1 MASVD
6 LMGYSCAKPD
16 GQAYKTVFP
25 RYSRRRTAGEVIMN
39 RGRPTASKRQKE
51 KEREEWRKKKD
62 ERRALRK
69 QEQAIRP
76 PSVDGEDPDIAGIVP
91 GPQPIP
97 DAFKY

>member
-1 MASVD
+1 
-6 LMGYSCAKPD
+6 
-16 GQAYKTVFP
+16 
-25 RYSRRRTAGEVIMN
+25 MN

-69 QEQAIRP
+69 QEHDNRQPRENG
-76 PSVDGEDPDIAGIVP
+76 VDPDIAGIVP

-97 DAFKY
+97 DIFKN